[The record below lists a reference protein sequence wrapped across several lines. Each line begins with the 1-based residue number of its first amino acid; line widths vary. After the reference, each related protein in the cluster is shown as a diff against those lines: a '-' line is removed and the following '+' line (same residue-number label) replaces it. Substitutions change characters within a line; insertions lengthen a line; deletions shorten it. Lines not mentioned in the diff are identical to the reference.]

1 MVVEV
6 RGDVSLVWMVTR
18 RGHEISRVLV
28 AHVCLVCE
36 NSLKSVL

>member
-18 RGHEISRVLV
+18 RGREEISRVLV
-28 AHVCLVCE
+28 ARVFGL
-36 NSLKSVL
+36 